1 MENFNLAFN
10 PSALWNVLP
19 ILGKGLL
26 GIFVVICAIWGFV
39 VLLNRI
45 TAPKKEENEA

>member
-1 MENFNLAFN
+1 MKDFTLGFN

-26 GIFVVICAIWGFV
+26 GIFVVICVIWGFV
-39 VLLNRI
+39 VLLNKI
-45 TAPKKEENEA
+45 TAPKKED

>member
-1 MENFNLAFN
+1 MNEFTLGFN
-10 PSALWNVLP
+10 PAALWDVLP

-39 VLLNRI
+39 VLLNKI
-45 TAPKKEENEA
+45 TTPKKEED

>member
-1 MENFNLAFN
+1 MEGFKLGFN
-10 PSALWNVLP
+10 PAALWDVLP

-39 VLLNRI
+39 VLLNKI
-45 TAPKKEENEA
+45 TAPKKED

>member
-1 MENFNLAFN
+1 MNEFTLGFN
-10 PSALWNVLP
+10 PAALWDVLP

-26 GIFVVICAIWGFV
+26 GIFVVICVIWGFV

-45 TAPKKEENEA
+45 TAPKK

>member
-1 MENFNLAFN
+1 MEGFKLGFN
-10 PSALWNVLP
+10 PTALWDVLP

-39 VLLNRI
+39 VLLNKL
-45 TAPKKEENEA
+45 TAPTCDNK